1 MDCVNLKQP
10 DRMPVSMFA
19 TFWLAKYGGITN
31 RQLMYDY
38 EKVEEIGERAILEFE
53 PDAHSNLVLQCALGP
68 SLDAVGF
75 KQLQWP
81 GHGVS
86 DTQPYQ
92 YLDREYMK
100 ADEYDEFLFDPTGY
114 YLSKYLPRIA
124 GAFEGLDELPYLP
137 GLHYLRMLSGII
149 PFINPRVRK
158 SMEKVIKAAEEVKR
172 LNDHQSTSSRA

>member
-1 MDCVNLKQP
+1 M
-10 DRMPVSMFA
+10 
-19 TFWLAKYGGITN
+19 
-31 RQLMYDY
+31 
-38 EKVEEIGERAILEFE
+38 
-53 PDAHSNLVLQCALGP
+53 VLQCALGP
-68 SLDAVGF
+68 SLEAVGF

-114 YLSKYLPRIA
+114 YLSKYLPRVA

-149 PFINPRVRK
+149 PRF
-158 SMEKVIKAAEEVKR
+158 
-172 LNDHQSTSSRA
+172 HQSPHSRIHGEGDQGGGRGEAS